1 MLSFNNDYSEG
12 AHPKILEALVKTNL
26 DSTVGYGEDEFSSEA
41 KEVIRK
47 KIACETADIYFLVG
61 GTQTNTIAIS
71 HTLKPYEAVI
81 ACETGH
87 IAVHETGA
95 IEATGH
101 KVIVMRGKNFKLR
114 AEDIELALE
123 RHTDH
128 HMVNPK
134 MVYISNSTELGTIYS
149 KKELKA
155 ISDVC
160 KKNNL
165 YLYLDGARI
174 SSALTAEGTDLK
186 LKDYAKYCDM
196 FYLGGTKSGLLFGE
210 ALVIVNDE
218 LKKDIQFSIKQKGGL
233 LAKGRLLGVQFL
245 EMFKANLFE
254 EIGSHMN
261 EMAKKIK
268 EAFIAKGIDL
278 VVKSNTNQV
287 FVYLTAEQIK
297 KLKKKV
303 IFAADDFSGD
313 EIDRKGFKIA
323 RFVTSWATTIEDVKK
338 FKDIIKK
345 L

>member
-26 DSTVGYGEDEFSSEA
+26 NSTVGYGEDEFSSEA

-114 AEDIELALE
+114 PEDIELALE

-128 HMVNPK
+128 HMVKPK
-134 MVYISNSTELGTIYS
+134 IVYISNSTELGTIYS

-174 SSALTAEGTDLK
+174 SSALTAEGADLK

-245 EMFKANLFE
+245 EMFKTNLFE

-278 VVKSNTNQV
+278 VVKSNTNQI

-303 IFAADDFSGD
+303 VFAADDFSGD

-323 RFVTSWATTIEDVKK
+323 RFVTSWATTTEDVKK
-338 FKDIIKK
+338 LEDIIKK